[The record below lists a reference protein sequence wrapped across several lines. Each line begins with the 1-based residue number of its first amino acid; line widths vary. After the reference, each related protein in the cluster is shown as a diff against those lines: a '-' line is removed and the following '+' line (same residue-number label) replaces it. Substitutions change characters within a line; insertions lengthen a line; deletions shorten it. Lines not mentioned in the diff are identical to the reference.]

1 MCSLLWLLRYRFY
14 LFWQHF
20 GISLPPNCANYL
32 SQTVNIHLYIVW
44 FIYFSNYC
52 PVHSSSML
60 CWKHPSLVCL
70 WCFVISCPVSLS
82 CLLNIVQWQA
92 TDYLLMQF
100 HPNVPFIDLRF
111 TLGSLHCILLV
122 TATRWMFHLIFWS
135 DATSKILVPDKVLD
149 FVPMEELAGGW
160 MIHPPH
166 DKLKDKGGN
175 CTSSY
180 RDQALSWKYKMLSGL
195 HKTWIG
201 MLYKT
206 QNSKLSS
213 CGTSFGQ

>member
-1 MCSLLWLLRYRFY
+1 
-14 LFWQHF
+14 
-20 GISLPPNCANYL
+20 
-32 SQTVNIHLYIVW
+32 
-44 FIYFSNYC
+44 
-52 PVHSSSML
+52 
-60 CWKHPSLVCL
+60 
-70 WCFVISCPVSLS
+70 
-82 CLLNIVQWQA
+82 
-92 TDYLLMQF
+92 
-100 HPNVPFIDLRF
+100 
-111 TLGSLHCILLV
+111 
-122 TATRWMFHLIFWS
+122 MFHLIFWS